1 MSAYF
6 DLFEF
11 QELTTL
17 KPDQKLRLKP
27 AINKDVSQ
35 YLIERFLQTLDS
47 AQQKTFITKLGSK
60 PTYPSLLKLILD
72 FDPAFESK
80 KTGWL
85 SQYKESFKLQKFASH
100 L

>member
-6 DLFEF
+6 DLFVF
-11 QELTTL
+11 LELASL
-17 KPDQKLRLKP
+17 KPDQKSRLKP
-27 AINKDVSQ
+27 VLNRDVSQ

-47 AQQKTFITKLGSK
+47 TQQKTFVTKLGSK
-60 PTYPSLLKLILD
+60 PTYISLLKLILE

-80 KTGWL
+80 KTIWL
-85 SQYKESFKLQKFASH
+85 TQYKDNFKLQKFASH